1 MYNSNLPV
9 DRKTRDARLT
19 RHAAK
24 LGTPQNPAE
33 LQVQTEERKAEVT
46 ALCQENGWSCQ
57 VTVDADQ
64 PEDITELDVL
74 QTSVAT
80 VHVTPTVGRNDPCH
94 CGSGLKYK
102 HCHGRK

>member
-9 DRKTRDARLT
+9 DRKNRDARLT
-19 RHAAK
+19 RQMAK

-33 LQVQTEERKAEVT
+33 LRVPDEARKAEVT
-46 ALCQENGWSCQ
+46 AICQEHGWSCE

-64 PEDITELDVL
+64 PENIAELEAL
-74 QTSVAT
+74 QKPVTT